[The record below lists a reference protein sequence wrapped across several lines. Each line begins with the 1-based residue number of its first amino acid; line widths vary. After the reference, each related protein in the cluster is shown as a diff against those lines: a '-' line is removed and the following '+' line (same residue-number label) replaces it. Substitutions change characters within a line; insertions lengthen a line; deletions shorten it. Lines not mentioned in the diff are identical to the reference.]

1 VLTRAAT
8 ELRVLQEERRVLALF
23 SSLVKCLVQ
32 LCLHMLSVLVN
43 VLNLAWSSFYLF
55 FFSLYHLQKVD
66 CQTADAIDAFLMK
79 LDACAKGEQAFTFVV
94 DDPSGNS
101 YIENP

>member
-1 VLTRAAT
+1 MHGV
-8 ELRVLQEERRVLALF
+8 
-23 SSLVKCLVQ
+23 CG
-32 LCLHMLSVLVN
+32 VN
-43 VLNLAWSSFYLF
+43 FFNLAWIGFSKI

-66 CQTADAIDAFLMK
+66 SQTADAIDAFLMK
-79 LDACAKGEQAFTFVV
+79 LDACAQGEQAFTFVV